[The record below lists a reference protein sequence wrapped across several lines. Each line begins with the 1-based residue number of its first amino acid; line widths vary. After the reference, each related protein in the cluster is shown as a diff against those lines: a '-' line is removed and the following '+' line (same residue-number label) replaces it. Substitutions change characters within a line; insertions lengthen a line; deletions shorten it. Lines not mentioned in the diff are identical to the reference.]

1 MPSKGKKIASKQ
13 NSLRKKKRASKH
25 TIQQFIQPNVTAN
38 DIDENQIDA
47 ADTTYTVET
56 PLTETKN
63 AVQKNPTTSSS
74 QEALH
79 YPYLLRE
86 LLQIGIISSI
96 IIIILGITYT
106 II

>member
-25 TIQQFIQPNVTAN
+25 TIQQFMQPNVTGN

-47 ADTTYTVET
+47 ADITYTAET

-74 QEALH
+74 QEPLH

-86 LLQIGIISSI
+86 LLQVGIISSI